1 MKNRILKVC
10 MKIYLKA
17 WIRCTRLHFLKKGSV
32 YMHNTYMYIWNWDV
46 ELSHLPMV
54 KVLLHFSHVSF
65 KTFKER
71 SLWIHQKMSGNLN
84 TSRHWLMWNYKE
96 NILKW
101 FKFNSFMFHS
111 LIQKIKDPKE
121 RIFCKTSH
129 MKLKM
134 NPICSSYEI
143 SCWKYFVL
151 NTGQRLQ
158 TTNPKHAKTQH
169 W

>member
-1 MKNRILKVC
+1 MKRAWIWIHLFVLLHTFCGCNVVWRKKYHEKRNFEILQKSW
-10 MKIYLKA
+10 LKA
-17 WIRCTRLHFLKKGSV
+17 WILRTRLHFLKKGSV

-101 FKFNSFMFHS
+101 FKFNSFIFQS
-111 LIQKIKDPKE
+111 LI
-121 RIFCKTSH
+121 
-129 MKLKM
+129 
-134 NPICSSYEI
+134 
-143 SCWKYFVL
+143 
-151 NTGQRLQ
+151 
-158 TTNPKHAKTQH
+158 
-169 W
+169 